1 MPSRMLLR
9 TRRSWPAGSLLVG
22 ELRIEGVSADS
33 VALEVWWGDEPEATG
48 AATLTEIID
57 QSVIVDPAGLAL
69 ADVDREV
76 VTDLA
81 LLPGEWRAR
90 VYVDHPGAARSLLV
104 LLYPR
109 RELHVGDHSL
119 RPADARSLEL
129 LLTFLEDA
137 IHLHRIDERVTAE
150 LRGRL
155 DVGGHEGS
163 NDQDVREALS
173 GLNHRVRY
181 ALRQYLREQSGQ
193 EYRPA
198 GSAR

>member
-90 VYVDHPGAARSLLV
+90 VYVDHPGAARS
-104 LLYPR
+104 
-109 RELHVGDHSL
+109 
-119 RPADARSLEL
+119 
-129 LLTFLEDA
+129 
-137 IHLHRIDERVTAE
+137 
-150 LRGRL
+150 
-155 DVGGHEGS
+155 
-163 NDQDVREALS
+163 
-173 GLNHRVRY
+173 
-181 ALRQYLREQSGQ
+181 
-193 EYRPA
+193 
-198 GSAR
+198 